1 MTRREIACNARFA
14 GLLSSLLLAVTD
26 FSVMNKIIRI
36 RRTLCVL
43 SILLMLFAAS
53 GARADTKKPP
63 AHPIDLNTATA
74 EQLQQVPGIGPST
87 AKAIVDFRQK
97 SGPFR
102 KIEDLLAIKGV
113 SKARLE
119 RMRPY
124 LTISPSAQK
133 SP

>member
-1 MTRREIACNARFA
+1 
-14 GLLSSLLLAVTD
+14 LLSGLSLAETN
-26 FSVMNKIIRI
+26 SGVMNKIIRV
-36 RRTLCVL
+36 RGALRVL
-43 SILLMLFAAS
+43 SIVLMFFAAS
-53 GARADTKKPP
+53 EARADTKNPP

-87 AKAIVDFRQK
+87 AKVIVNFRQK

-102 KIEDLLAIKGV
+102 KIEDLLAIKGI

-119 RMRPY
+119 KMRPY
-124 LTISPSAQK
+124 LTVGPSAQK

>member
-1 MTRREIACNARFA
+1 MRDSSACFLDCY
-14 GLLSSLLLAVTD
+14 GAVTD
-26 FSVMNKIIRI
+26 SGVMNKIMWI
-36 RRTLCVL
+36 RRALRGL
-43 SILLMLFAAS
+43 LILLVLFAAS
-53 GARADTKKPP
+53 GARADTKNPP

-87 AKAIVDFRQK
+87 AKAIVNFRRK
-97 SGPFR
+97 SGPFL

-119 RMRPY
+119 KMRPY
-124 LTISPSAQK
+124 LAIGPSAQK

>member
-1 MTRREIACNARFA
+1 
-14 GLLSSLLLAVTD
+14 
-26 FSVMNKIIRI
+26 MNKIIRI
-36 RRTLCVL
+36 RRALRVL
-43 SILLMLFAAS
+43 SIVLMLFAAS
-53 GARADTKKPP
+53 EVRTDTKNPP

-87 AKAIVDFRQK
+87 ARAIVNFRQK

-119 RMRPY
+119 KMRPY
-124 LTISPSAQK
+124 LKISPAAHK
-133 SP
+133 AP

>member
-1 MTRREIACNARFA
+1 VIRQ
-14 GLLSSLLLAVTD
+14 LAFYTVMGVAD
-26 FSVMNKIIRI
+26 SGVMNKIIRV
-36 RRTLCVL
+36 RRALFVL

-53 GARADTKKPP
+53 EGGADTKNPP

-87 AKAIVDFRQK
+87 AKAIINVRQK

-119 RMRPY
+119 KMRPY
-124 LTISPSAQK
+124 LAIGPSAQK

>member
-1 MTRREIACNARFA
+1 
-14 GLLSSLLLAVTD
+14 
-26 FSVMNKIIRI
+26 
-36 RRTLCVL
+36 
-43 SILLMLFAAS
+43 MLFSAS
-53 GARADTKKPP
+53 EIRADKKNPP

-74 EQLQQVPGIGPST
+74 QQLQQVPGIGPGT
-87 AKAIVDFRQK
+87 AKAIVNFRLK

-119 RMRPY
+119 KMRPY
-124 LTISPSAQK
+124 LTVNPDAQK